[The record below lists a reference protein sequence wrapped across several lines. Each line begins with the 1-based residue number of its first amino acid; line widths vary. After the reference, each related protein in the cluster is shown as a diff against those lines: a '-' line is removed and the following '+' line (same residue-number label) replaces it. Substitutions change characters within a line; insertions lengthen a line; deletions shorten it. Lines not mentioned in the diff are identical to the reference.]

1 MSKSVKAIAAL
12 CVTAMLFST
21 NVQAVQSSE
30 DVQNQINSQQ
40 AELNDLKKEKD
51 QLLGQID
58 QYADEIADTMA
69 TIDANNKKMDQI
81 QTDIDKAIA
90 DIETAEK
97 DEKEAREKYYERLR
111 LMYKNNN
118 NMIIEILF
126 SSSSLGDLLEKV
138 KVIQKIGQSTE
149 GILEQLKDKQAN
161 TKQRQDELV
170 LENEK
175 LEDTKKQNETY
186 LSEVQAKM
194 DKANGLSKQLQ
205 EKEGQKAKEI
215 ESSKATLDD
224 IKKKEAEAK
233 LQDFENS
240 ESPQGGNTVSEG
252 GAGVL
257 TPGPSPTIE
266 QPNLVE
272 SGVTSR
278 GTNDVSYSRK
288 YTMISTAYTAGNPG
302 VGSRTASGLP
312 VSRNPGGYSTVAVD
326 PSVIPLGTKLYIS
339 GYGYAIAADTG
350 SAIKSKK
357 IDVYFNT
364 LKECYSWGVRYVE
377 VYVLE

>member
-186 LSEVQAKM
+186 LSEVQNKL
-194 DKANGLSKQLQ
+194 DKANGLAKQLQ
-205 EKEGQKAKEI
+205 EKENQKSKEL
-215 ESSKATLDD
+215 ESSKSTLAE
-224 IKKKEAEAK
+224 IEEQKRKETEEA
-233 LQDFENS
+233 QAAVD
-240 ESPQGGNTVSEG
+240 V
-252 GAGVL
+252 A
-257 TPGPSPTIE
+257 
-266 QPNLVE
+266 
-272 SGVTSR
+272 SR
-278 GTNDVSYSRK
+278 GNINYSNT
-288 YTMISTAYTAGNPG
+288 YDMLSSAYTTGDKG
-302 VGSRTASGLP
+302 VGTRTASGLP

-326 PSVIPLGTKLYIS
+326 PSVIPLGTKLYID

-350 SAIKSKK
+350 GKIKGNK
-357 IDVYFNT
+357 IDLFFNSSKDCYAWG
-364 LKECYSWGVRYVE
+364 LKVVKVSIVE
-377 VYVLE
+377 